1 MSSITNASDLQL
13 LSEENV
19 RLNVLKHYNLE
30 NSIVTQIKFK
40 NTDKQRAV
48 YKVSHGSKNYCLK
61 KVYFPEE
68 ELLFVYSAIEW
79 MHRYN
84 IKVPRILPTLESN
97 RFVNYENMLFILTPW
112 IEGCKCDYDN
122 PIHVT
127 RSTENLSLMHHHSSK
142 FFPILGS
149 DNREKFDNVYD
160 TTEKRFNQ
168 LLECSNLA
176 FKYKDKFSKY
186 FLSHFDANLNTA
198 KNILTLSCT
207 INHNNLQ
214 KNLCHLDYVNK
225 NIILDNNNNVWVI
238 DFDKCRIDYRVH
250 DIGYFMRRYLRRD
263 NTSWDVKKAI
273 ECIEIYEGINPLNLD
288 EHKYILCYIG
298 FPQKF
303 WKISRDYYRNIKR
316 CNKNSFFKVLTS
328 SIEKEKEQDDFV
340 IDFLKYIED
349 KFNIKLS

>member
-1 MSSITNASDLQL
+1 MPSIINASNLQL

-19 RLNVLKHYNLE
+19 RLNVLNHYNLQ

-40 NTDKQRAV
+40 NTNKQRAV
-48 YKVSHGSKNYCLK
+48 YKVNHDSKNYCLK
-61 KVYFPEE
+61 KVYFPKN
-68 ELLFVYSAIEW
+68 ELLFVYSSIEW

-84 IKVPRILPTLESN
+84 IKVPRILPTLTNN

-127 RSTENLSLMHHHSSK
+127 KSIKTLSLMHQHSSK

-149 DNREKFDNVYD
+149 GNREKFDNIYD

-168 LLECSNLA
+168 LLESSNLA
-176 FKYKDKFSKY
+176 FRYKDKFSKY
-186 FLSHFDANLNTA
+186 FSSHFNSNLNTA
-198 KNILTLSCT
+198 KKILALSCT
-207 INHNNLQ
+207 IDHNNLQ

-250 DIGYFMRRYLRRD
+250 DIGYSLRRYLRRD
-263 NTSWDVKKAI
+263 NTNWDIKKAI
-273 ECIEIYEGINPLNLD
+273 DCIETYENINPLNLD

-303 WKISRDYYRNIKR
+303 WKISRDYYRNIKL
-316 CNKNSFFKVLTS
+316 CNKDSFFKILTS
-328 SIEKEKEQDDFV
+328 SIEKEQEQDDFV
-340 IDFLKYIED
+340 IDFSKYIEN
-349 KFNIKLS
+349 KFNTKLP